1 MDLLRQVP
9 GRGWTV
15 GLLGLCYDGGMN
27 IVQKNPTASAPAKRS
42 QEWQELADT
51 CRANVGVWFHATD
64 QSPAA
69 ANNVESGRLAAFRP
83 VGSWEAVMREVKV
96 VSGKR
101 RGDLYVR
108 FVGEEGD
115 DE

>member
-1 MDLLRQVP
+1 M
-9 GRGWTV
+9 W
-15 GLLGLCYDGGMN
+15 YDICMN

-42 QEWQELADT
+42 HEWQELADT
-51 CRANVGVWFHATD
+51 CRASEGVWFHAEN

-69 ANNVESGRLAAFRP
+69 ANNIESGRLAAFRP
-83 VGSWEAVMREVKV
+83 VGAWEAVMREVKV

-108 FVGEEGD
+108 YVGEEEVD
-115 DE
+115 D